1 MDFIFTGS
9 YCFYKWLYK
18 KKKKKKNYTKKKNY
32 KVTHFMNQMTL
43 TCYFT
48 SSECNIC
55 ADGIIKFPNIPD
67 FTLLH

>member
-1 MDFIFTGS
+1 MA
-9 YCFYKWLYK
+9 LYK
-18 KKKKKKNYTKKKNY
+18 KNVY

-55 ADGIIKFPNIPD
+55 ADGIIKSPNIPD